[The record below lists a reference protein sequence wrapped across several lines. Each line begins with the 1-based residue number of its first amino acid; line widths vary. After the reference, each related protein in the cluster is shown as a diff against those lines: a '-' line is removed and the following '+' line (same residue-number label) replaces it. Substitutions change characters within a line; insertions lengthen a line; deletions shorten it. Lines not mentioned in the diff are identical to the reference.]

1 MIFTGERSN
10 TIKLFVGL
18 FLFFWL
24 NNKINFKY
32 KLFFAISGLCIF
44 LFSFYQF
51 TEIKHRYYNDIIL
64 KFSDQ
69 DKRIN
74 YIYFKLL

>member
-32 KLFFAISGLCIF
+32 KLFFAISGCVFFF
-44 LFSFYQF
+44 LVF
-51 TEIKHRYYNDIIL
+51 
-64 KFSDQ
+64 
-69 DKRIN
+69 IN
-74 YIYFKLL
+74 LQK